1 MTAFGD
7 TRAITE
13 PAESERRDTG
23 AVRLA
28 VRRRIIV
35 RCPDIDAEFVD
46 EHLSRLGER
55 YVTSFTEPQLIR
67 HVRAA
72 HRLRAQT
79 PADVSIEDVSIE
91 ASAFDR
97 FSCTVVAFDYRD
109 EFALITGVLGS
120 LGLSIEQGHAFTYA
134 RDLRPAGEPGP
145 AARRRRVR
153 RRIDPRRAPLTPSGD
168 TGRAGG
174 RLRAR
179 VVDRFIGR
187 VPPARAARFAERAAA
202 ELRSVLAL
210 LERDGRDVAKRY
222 VDELVARAVSAD
234 ASEEPIL
241 YPVEVHTEM
250 LPDGAGARPGRARL
264 AIASQDTPFFLY
276 SFATALSTL
285 GVVIDQVVITTQAG
299 RIADEFVV
307 SAASGATTVAAD
319 DLAHIEL
326 AALLTKQFTHFL
338 GRAPDPFAALGR
350 FGHLAG
356 ELLQR
361 PSRSGWAELLSDSAV
376 LRGLARLLG
385 ASDYLWE
392 DFVRLQYET
401 LLPRLRDAGATG
413 FAEPAGTCARR
424 LAQALERA
432 PADPA
437 ARKQALN
444 DFKDR
449 EVFLLDLDHL
459 LTEGFGFRE
468 LSERLTELA
477 EAVVAAAVAMAFDAL
492 GARYGAPCTFAG
504 LESRY
509 AVLALGKFGGRALG
523 YASDIELLFVYSDQG
538 STTGANRLPNRE
550 FYQRLVRDTEELITA
565 KREGIFDVDTRL
577 RPYGESGPLACSLET
592 FAAYYG
598 VDGAA
603 LSYERLALVRL
614 RAVAGDAALGARIE
628 RLRDSLLYTRGSLD
642 MASLA
647 DLRGRQV
654 REKCPDG
661 VANAKFS
668 PGGLVDVE
676 YTVQIL
682 QVVHGSDTPAL
693 RTPSVHAALD
703 ELRRLQVIDQGDAQ
717 ALADSYDFLRRLING
732 LRMLRG
738 SARDL
743 LLPATDSAEYAHL
756 ARRIGYGG
764 RGGLGEAAQ
773 LRTDFEVHT
782 AAVRSFVD
790 RRFGDESVP
799 WGAARVGP
807 ADLVLAAGSDRPPGD
822 AELAFLRRTGFR
834 DAARAMRNVAG
845 IASRSRAGE
854 PRRALARLMV
864 LAFDDLRR
872 SADPDMALNNWERF
886 VAAQSDPEA
895 HLARMLEQPVRLALL
910 LSMFAT
916 SQFLVD
922 TLVRHPQFLDWIA
935 DERRLHGPRSIGA
948 MLADLRALSAQAPD
962 RPRWLRS
969 IRLFRRRELLRIAA
983 RDFYLGAPIA
993 VTTGELATMAEAVV
1007 TAALERIGADLF
1019 GEPHARGVA
1028 VLAFGKLGGSEL
1040 NYSSDID
1047 LVTVYDDAQETGLH
1061 ERAAALTTG
1070 LRQDLSEH
1078 TGEQHAYRVDLRLR
1092 PYGGSGELV
1101 TGAQAFADYYERRAG
1116 LWEVQALLRCRAVA
1130 GDVAFGERLIERLQP
1145 VVRRGF
1151 GHAEVADT
1159 IGRMRDA
1166 HAAPAPAPPGVARL
1180 RRGIDVK
1187 NGRGGIRDVE
1197 FLVQGLQLTNA
1208 REHPQV
1214 LTGHTPVGIERLAEA
1229 GLLAEDLARALAE
1242 DYALLRRTEHL
1253 LQVLDDRQVHAIPAG
1268 GTALIA
1274 LARRL
1279 LGAEATE
1286 RTLVETL
1293 AAVTERVYAAYRA
1306 WLEPARAHEQEG
1318 PAATEPS

>member
-1 MTAFGD
+1 M
-7 TRAITE
+7 
-13 PAESERRDTG
+13 
-23 AVRLA
+23 
-28 VRRRIIV
+28 RRRIIV
-35 RCPDIDAEFVD
+35 RCPELDAEFVD
-46 EHLSRLGER
+46 EHLTRLGER
-55 YVTSFTEPQLIR
+55 YVTSFTEPQIMR

-72 HRLRAQT
+72 HRLGVEPA
-79 PADVSIEDVSIE
+79 ADVSIE
-91 ASAFDR
+91 ATAFDR
-97 FSCTVVAFDYRD
+97 FSCTVVAFDYRG
-109 EFALITGVLGS
+109 EFALITGVLGA

-134 RDLRPAGEPGP
+134 RDQPSAGEPGP
-145 AARRRRVR
+145 AANRRQRRRRV
-153 RRIDPRRAPLTPSGD
+153 DPRRTPLKPSG
-168 TGRAGG
+168 GPAEARN
-174 RLRAR
+174 RVRAR

-187 VPPARAARFAERAAA
+187 VPPARAARFAEQAAA
-202 ELRSVLAL
+202 ELRHALAL
-210 LERDGRDVAKRY
+210 LERDGRDVAKRH
-222 VDELVARAVSAD
+222 VDELVARAVSAGPPAD
-234 ASEEPIL
+234 PIL
-241 YPVEVHTEM
+241 YPVAVHTEA
-250 LPDGAGARPGRARL
+250 LPDGAGSRPGRARL

-307 SAASGATTVAAD
+307 SAASGSASVAAE

-326 AALLTKQFTHFL
+326 AALLTKQFTHVL

-350 FGHLAG
+350 FGHMAG

-361 PSRSGWAELLSDSAV
+361 PSRTGWAELLSDSAV

-413 FAEPAGTCARR
+413 YAEPAGTCARR
-424 LAQALERA
+424 LNQALQAA

-437 ARKQALN
+437 ARKRALN

-477 EAVVAAAVAMAFDAL
+477 EAVVAAAVAMAFEGL
-492 GARYGAPCTFAG
+492 RARHGAPCTFAG
-504 LESRY
+504 LPSRY

-523 YASDIELLFVYSDQG
+523 YASDIELLFVYGDQG
-538 STTGANRLPNRE
+538 GTTGPDRLPNRE
-550 FYQRLVRDTEELITA
+550 FYHRLVRDTEELITA

-614 RAVAGDAALGARIE
+614 RAVAGDAALGGRVE
-628 RLRDSLLYTRGSLD
+628 RLRDSILYTRGSLD

-647 DLRGRQV
+647 DLRARQV

-668 PGGLVDVE
+668 PGALVDVE

-682 QVVHGSDTPAL
+682 QVVHGSETPAL

-703 ELRRLQVIDQGDAQ
+703 ELRRLEVIDHGDAQ
-717 ALADSYDFLRRLING
+717 ALADAYDFLRRLING

-773 LRTDFEVHT
+773 LRTDFEVHA

-790 RRFGDESVP
+790 RRFGGESVP
-799 WGAARVGP
+799 WGVAQVGP
-807 ADLVLAAGSDRPPGD
+807 ADLVLAVGADRQPGD
-822 AELAFLRRTGFR
+822 AELAFLRKTGFR
-834 DAARAMRNVAG
+834 DAARAMRNIVG
-845 IASRSRAGE
+845 ITSRSGAGE

-872 SADPDMALNNWERF
+872 GADPDMALNNWERF
-886 VAAQSDPEA
+886 VAAQTDPQG
-895 HLARMLEQPVRLALL
+895 HLAGMSEQPVRLALL

-935 DERRLHGPRSIGA
+935 DERRLHGPRSNDA

-962 RPRWLRS
+962 RRRWLRS

-993 VTTGELATMAEAVV
+993 VTTGELATVAAAVV
-1007 TAALERIGADLF
+1007 TAALERIGVGLF
-1019 GEPHARGVA
+1019 GEPLTRGVA
-1028 VLAFGKLGGSEL
+1028 VLAFGKLGGREL

-1047 LVTVYDDAQETGLH
+1047 LVTVYDDAGDAGLH
-1061 ERAAALTTG
+1061 ERAAALTAA

-1078 TGEQHAYRVDLRLR
+1078 TVEQHAYRVDLRLR

-1101 TGAQAFADYYERRAG
+1101 TGSDAFADYYERRAG

-1130 GDVAFGERLIERLQP
+1130 GDVEFGERLIERLQP

-1151 GHAEVADT
+1151 GHAEVADA

-1166 HAAPAPAPPGVARL
+1166 HVALATPPAGAARL

-1208 REHPQV
+1208 RDYPQV
-1214 LTGHTPVGIERLAEA
+1214 LSGHTPTAIERLADA
-1229 GLLAEDLARALAE
+1229 GLLPDDQARALAR

-1253 LQVLDDRQVHAIPAG
+1253 LQVLDDRQVHAIPADG
-1268 GTALIA
+1268 AALIA

-1293 AAVTERVYAAYRA
+1293 TAVTERVHAAYAAWLAPHRA
-1306 WLEPARAHEQEG
+1306 DAEEG
-1318 PAATEPS
+1318 PAAAKEGPAAAGPS

>member
-1 MTAFGD
+1 M
-7 TRAITE
+7 
-13 PAESERRDTG
+13 
-23 AVRLA
+23 
-28 VRRRIIV
+28 RRRIIV
-35 RCPDIDAEFVD
+35 RCPELDAEFVD
-46 EHLSRLGER
+46 EHLTRLGER
-55 YVTSFTEPQLIR
+55 YVTSFTEPQIIR

-72 HRLRAQT
+72 HRLGT
-79 PADVSIEDVSIE
+79 EPSADVSIE
-91 ASAFDR
+91 ATAFDR
-97 FSCTVVAFDYRD
+97 FSCTVVAFDYRG
-109 EFALITGVLGS
+109 EFALITGVLGA

-134 RDLRPAGEPGP
+134 RDQPSAEPGP
-145 AARRRRVR
+145 AAHRRQRRRRV
-153 RRIDPRRAPLTPSGD
+153 DPRRTPLTPSG
-168 TGRAGG
+168 GAAEARK
-174 RLRAR
+174 RVRER

-187 VPPARAARFAERAAA
+187 VPPARAARFAEQAAA
-202 ELRSVLAL
+202 ELRYALAL
-210 LERDGRDVAKRY
+210 LERDGRDVAKRH
-222 VDELVARAVSAD
+222 VDELVARAVSAGPPAD
-234 ASEEPIL
+234 AVL
-241 YPVEVHTEM
+241 YPVQVHTEA
-250 LPDGAGARPGRARL
+250 LPDGAGSRPGRARL
-264 AIASQDTPFFLY
+264 AITSQDTPFFLY

-307 SAASGATTVAAD
+307 SAASGSASVAAED
-319 DLAHIEL
+319 FAHIEL

-413 FAEPAGTCARR
+413 YAEPAGTCVRR
-424 LAQALERA
+424 LADALQAA

-437 ARKQALN
+437 ARKRALN

-477 EAVVAAAVAMAFDAL
+477 EAVVAAAVAMAFEEL
-492 GARYGAPCTFAG
+492 RARHGAPCTFAG
-504 LESRY
+504 LPSRY

-523 YASDIELLFVYSDQG
+523 YASDIELLFVYGDQG
-538 STTGANRLPNRE
+538 STTGPDPLPNRE
-550 FYQRLVRDTEELITA
+550 FYHRLVRDTEELITA

-614 RAVAGDAALGARIE
+614 RAVAGDAALGGRVE
-628 RLRDSLLYTRGSLD
+628 RLRDSILYTRGSLD

-647 DLRGRQV
+647 DLRTRQV

-668 PGGLVDVE
+668 PGALVDVE

-682 QVVHGSDTPAL
+682 QVVHGSANPAL
-693 RTPSVHAALD
+693 RTASVHAALD
-703 ELRRLQVIDQGDAQ
+703 ELRRLEVIDHGDAQ

-790 RRFGDESVP
+790 RRFGAESVP
-799 WGAARVGP
+799 WGVAQVGP
-807 ADLVLAAGSDRPPGD
+807 ADLVLAAAADRQPGD
-822 AELAFLRRTGFR
+822 AELQFLRRAGFR
-834 DAARAMRNVAG
+834 DPARAMRNVVG
-845 IASRSRAGE
+845 IASRSGTGE

-872 SADPDMALNNWERF
+872 GADPDMALNNWERF
-886 VAAQSDPEA
+886 VAAQSDPPG

-935 DERRLHGPRSIGA
+935 DERRLHGPRSIDA
-948 MLADLRALSAQAPD
+948 MLADLRALSEQAPD
-962 RPRWLRS
+962 RRRWLRS

-993 VTTGELATMAEAVV
+993 VTTGELATAAAAVM
-1007 TAALERIGADLF
+1007 TAALERIGVDLF
-1019 GEPHARGVA
+1019 GEPLARGVA
-1028 VLAFGKLGGSEL
+1028 VLAFGKLGGREL

-1047 LVTVYDDAQETGLH
+1047 LVTVYDDDAGDAGLH
-1061 ERAAALTTG
+1061 ERAAALTAG

-1078 TGEQHAYRVDLRLR
+1078 TGGQHAYRVDLRLR
-1092 PYGGSGELV
+1092 PYGGAGELV
-1101 TGAQAFADYYERRAG
+1101 TGSHAFADYYERRAG

-1130 GDVAFGERLIERLQP
+1130 GDVEFGQRLIDRLQP

-1151 GHAEVADT
+1151 GHAEVADA

-1166 HAAPAPAPPGVARL
+1166 HVALATPPAGVARL

-1208 REHPQV
+1208 RDYPQV
-1214 LTGHTPVGIERLAEA
+1214 LSGHTPTAIERLADA
-1229 GLLAEDLARALAE
+1229 GLLADGQARALAG

-1253 LQVLDDRQVHAIPAG
+1253 LQVLDDRQVHAIPADG
-1268 GTALIA
+1268 AALIA

-1293 AAVTERVYAAYRA
+1293 TAVTERVHAAYAAWLAPQPQRA
-1306 WLEPARAHEQEG
+1306 DGADGPAGAEG
-1318 PAATEPS
+1318 PAAAGPS

>member
-1 MTAFGD
+1 M
-7 TRAITE
+7 
-13 PAESERRDTG
+13 
-23 AVRLA
+23 
-28 VRRRIIV
+28 
-35 RCPDIDAEFVD
+35 D
-46 EHLSRLGER
+46 EHLTRLGER
-55 YVTSFTEPQLIR
+55 YLNTFTEPHLVQ

-72 HRLRAQT
+72 HRLGAEL
-79 PADVSIEDVSIE
+79 PAAVSVEST
-91 ASAFDR
+91 AFGR

-134 RDLRPAGEPGP
+134 RDHRAPGTEQSP
-145 AARRRRVR
+145 AARRPVR
-153 RRIDPRRAPLTPSGD
+153 RRLRVDPRRAPLPRSGD
-168 TGRAGG
+168 GAEARGK
-174 RLRAR
+174 LRAR
-179 VVDRFIGR
+179 MVDRFIGR
-187 VPPARAARFAERAAA
+187 VLPARAARFAEQAAA

-210 LERDGRDVAKRY
+210 LERHGREVAKRH
-222 VDELVARAVSAD
+222 VDELVARAVAAD
-234 ASEEPIL
+234 SSDEPIL
-241 YPVEVHTEM
+241 YPVEVHAEV
-250 LPDGAGARPGRARL
+250 LSDGAAGSGRARL
-264 AIASQDTPFFLY
+264 GIASQDTPFFLY

-285 GVVIDQVVITTQAG
+285 GVVIDQVVITTEAG

-307 SAASGATTVAAD
+307 SAVAGTPLVAAE
-319 DLAHIEL
+319 DLARIEL

-361 PSRSGWAELLSDSAV
+361 PSRSGWAQLLSDSAV

-413 FAEPAGTCARR
+413 YAEPAGTCAAR
-424 LAQALERA
+424 LVEALDRV

-437 ARKQALN
+437 SRKQALN

-459 LTEGFGFRE
+459 LTDGFGFRE

-477 EAVVAAAVAMAFDAL
+477 EAVVASAVAMAYDEL
-492 GARYGAPCTFAG
+492 CRRHGRPCTFAG

-509 AVLALGKFGGRALG
+509 TVLALGKFGGRALG
-523 YASDIELLFVYSDQG
+523 YASDIELLFVYGDQG
-538 STTGANRLPNRE
+538 STTGPERLPNRE
-550 FYQRLVRDTEELITA
+550 FYHRLVRDTEELITA

-577 RPYGESGPLACSLET
+577 RPYGDSGPLACSLET
-592 FAAYYG
+592 FATYYD

-628 RLRDSLLYTRGSLD
+628 RLRDSMLYTRGSLD

-647 DLRGRQV
+647 DLRARQV
-654 REKCPDG
+654 REKCPGG

-668 PGGLVDVE
+668 PGALVDVE

-703 ELRRLQVIDQGDAQ
+703 ELCRLEVIDHADAQ
-717 ALADSYDFLRRLING
+717 TLAASYDFLRRLING

-790 RRFGDESVP
+790 RRLAHESVP
-799 WGAARVGP
+799 WGAAAVGP
-807 ADLVLAAGSDRPPGD
+807 ADLVLAVGTVAVGTVAVGTVAVGSDRVPGD
-822 AELAFLRRTGFR
+822 AQLSFLRRAGFR
-834 DAARAMRNVAG
+834 DPGRAMRNIVR
-845 IASRSRAGE
+845 IVSLSGE
-854 PRRALARLMV
+854 GERRRAMARLMV
-864 LAFDDLRR
+864 LALDDLAGG
-872 SADPDMALNNWERF
+872 ADPDMALNNWERF
-886 VAAQSDPEA
+886 VAVQSDPQA
-895 HLARMLEQPVRLALL
+895 HLAGMLEQPVRLSLL

-922 TLVRHPQFLDWIA
+922 TLVRNPEFLEWIA
-935 DERRLHGPRSIGA
+935 DERRLHGPRSLQA
-948 MLADLRALSAQAPD
+948 MLTDLHALSSTAPD
-962 RPRWLRS
+962 RDRWLSS

-993 VTTGELATMAEAVV
+993 VTTGELATVAEAVV
-1007 TAALERIGADLF
+1007 TAALERISIDLF
-1019 GEPHARGVA
+1019 GKPLGPGVA
-1028 VLAFGKLGGSEL
+1028 ILAFGKLGGREL

-1047 LVTVYDDAQETGLH
+1047 LVTVYDARQVGLR
-1061 ERAAALTTG
+1061 ERARALTTA
-1070 LRQDLSEH
+1070 LRRDLSAH

-1101 TGAQAFADYYERRAG
+1101 TGSKAFAEYYERRAG
-1116 LWEVQALLRCRAVA
+1116 LWEVQALLRCRAIA
-1130 GDVAFGERLIERLQP
+1130 GDVAFGERLIEDLQP
-1145 VVRRGF
+1145 VIRRGF
-1151 GHAEVADT
+1151 GHAEVAGT

-1166 HAAPAPAPPGVARL
+1166 HAASSTAAAAGAVRL

-1208 REHPQV
+1208 GEHPDV
-1214 LTGHTPVGIERLAEA
+1214 LSGHTPTGIERLAEG
-1229 GLLAEDLARALAE
+1229 GLLADHQARALAE

-1253 LQVLDDRQVHAIPAG
+1253 LQVLDDRQVHTIPAG
-1268 GTALIA
+1268 GSALIA

-1293 AAVTERVYAAYRA
+1293 AAVTERVHAAYRG
-1306 WLEPARAHEQEG
+1306 WLGA
-1318 PAATEPS
+1318 

>member
-1 MTAFGD
+1 M
-7 TRAITE
+7 
-13 PAESERRDTG
+13 
-23 AVRLA
+23 
-28 VRRRIIV
+28 
-35 RCPDIDAEFVD
+35 
-46 EHLSRLGER
+46 
-55 YVTSFTEPQLIR
+55 
-67 HVRAA
+67 
-72 HRLRAQT
+72 
-79 PADVSIEDVSIE
+79 
-91 ASAFDR
+91 
-97 FSCTVVAFDYRD
+97 
-109 EFALITGVLGS
+109 
-120 LGLSIEQGHAFTYA
+120 
-134 RDLRPAGEPGP
+134 
-145 AARRRRVR
+145 
-153 RRIDPRRAPLTPSGD
+153 
-168 TGRAGG
+168 
-174 RLRAR
+174 
-179 VVDRFIGR
+179 VDRFIGH
-187 VPPARAARFAERAAA
+187 VPPARAARFAEQAAA

-210 LERDGRDVAKRY
+210 LERDGRDAAKRH
-222 VDELVARAVSAD
+222 VDELVARAVAAD
-234 ASEEPIL
+234 THQEPVL
-241 YPVEVHTEM
+241 YPVEVHAEV
-250 LPDGAGARPGRARL
+250 LPGAAGGRSGRARL

-285 GVVIDQVVITTQAG
+285 SVVIDQVVITTEAG

-307 SAASGATTVAAD
+307 SAAAGTTLALAE
-319 DLAHIEL
+319 DLAPIEL

-413 FAEPAGTCARR
+413 YSEPAGTCAAR
-424 LAQALERA
+424 LADAVAQASTDVE
-432 PADPA
+432 
-437 ARKQALN
+437 ARKRALN

-459 LTEGFGFRE
+459 LTDGFGFRE
-468 LSERLTELA
+468 LSEHLTELA
-477 EAVVAAAVAMAFDAL
+477 EAVVAAAVSIAFDEL
-492 GARYGAPCTFAG
+492 CRRHGRPCTFAG

-523 YASDIELLFVYSDQG
+523 YASDIELLFVYGDQG
-538 STTGANRLPNRE
+538 STTGPDKLPNRE
-550 FYQRLVRDTEELITA
+550 FYHRLVRDTEELITA

-592 FAAYYG
+592 FASYYD

-614 RAVAGDAALGARIE
+614 RAVAGDAALGARVE
-628 RLRDSLLYTRGSLD
+628 RLRDSMLYTRGSLD

-647 DLRGRQV
+647 DLRARQV
-654 REKCPDG
+654 REKCPGG

-668 PGGLVDVE
+668 PGALVDVE

-693 RTPSVHAALD
+693 RTPSVHAALE
-703 ELRRLQVIDQGDAQ
+703 ELRRLEVIEHADAQ
-717 ALADSYDFLRRLING
+717 ALVASYDFLRRLING

-764 RGGLGEAAQ
+764 HGGLGEAAQ

-782 AAVRSFVD
+782 AAVRAFVD
-790 RRFGDESVP
+790 RRFGHESVP
-799 WGAARVGP
+799 WGADAVGP
-807 ADLVLAAGSDRPPGD
+807 ADLVLAVGTVAVGTVAVGTVAVGTVAVGTAAVGTGAVGSDRGPTD
-822 AELAFLRRTGFR
+822 AGLAFLRRAGFR
-834 DAARAMRNVAG
+834 DSERAMRNIVG
-845 IASRSRAGE
+845 IAHRSGVGRAGAAGPGDGE
-854 PRRALARLMV
+854 QRRTLARLMV
-864 LAFDDLRR
+864 LALDDLAR

-886 VAAQSDPEA
+886 VAVQPDPRA
-895 HLARMLEQPVRLALL
+895 HLETLLEQPVRLGLL

-922 TLVRHPQFLDWIA
+922 SLVRSPEFLDWIA
-935 DERRLHGPRSIGA
+935 DERRLHGPRSLQA
-948 MLADLRALSAQAPD
+948 MLGDLRALSSRAAD
-962 RPRWLRS
+962 RARWLRS

-993 VTTGELATMAEAVV
+993 VTTAELATVADAVV
-1007 TAALERIGADLF
+1007 TVALERIGADLY
-1019 GEPHARGVA
+1019 GQLGGGVA
-1028 VLAFGKLGGSEL
+1028 ILAFGKLGGSEL

-1047 LVTVYDDAQETGLH
+1047 LATVYDARVDGLR
-1061 ERAAALTTG
+1061 ERAAALTTR
-1070 LRQDLSEH
+1070 LRQDLSAH

-1101 TGAQAFADYYERRAG
+1101 TGSAAFVDYYERRAG
-1116 LWEVQALLRCRAVA
+1116 LWEVQALLRCRAIA
-1130 GDVAFGERLIERLQP
+1130 GDIAFGERLLGRLQP
-1145 VVRRGF
+1145 VIRRGF
-1151 GHAEVADT
+1151 GHAEVAAT
-1159 IGRMRDA
+1159 VARMRDA
-1166 HAAPAPAPPGVARL
+1166 HTAASTAAPAGPGRL
-1180 RRGIDVK
+1180 RRGTDVK

-1208 REHPQV
+1208 GEHPQV
-1214 LTGHTPVGIERLAEA
+1214 LSGHTPTGIERLAEA
-1229 GLLAEDLARALAE
+1229 GLLGEDRARVLAE

-1268 GTALIA
+1268 GPALLA

-1293 AAVTERVYAAYRA
+1293 AAVTERVHAAYRG
-1306 WLEPARAHEQEG
+1306 WLAG
-1318 PAATEPS
+1318 

>member
-1 MTAFGD
+1 MPANVSVEATAF
-7 TRAITE
+7 E
-13 PAESERRDTG
+13 
-23 AVRLA
+23 
-28 VRRRIIV
+28 
-35 RCPDIDAEFVD
+35 
-46 EHLSRLGER
+46 
-55 YVTSFTEPQLIR
+55 
-67 HVRAA
+67 
-72 HRLRAQT
+72 
-79 PADVSIEDVSIE
+79 
-91 ASAFDR
+91 R

-120 LGLSIEQGHAFTYA
+120 LGFSIEQGHAFTYA
-134 RDLRPAGEPGP
+134 RDPQHAGAEQNP
-145 AARRRRVR
+145 AARRTPRRRRRV
-153 RRIDPRRAPLTPSGD
+153 DPRRAPLARSADPVAARG
-168 TGRAGG
+168 A
-174 RLRAR
+174 LRAR
-179 VVDRFIGR
+179 MVDRFIGH
-187 VPPARAARFAERAAA
+187 VPPASAARFAEQAAA

-210 LERDGRDVAKRY
+210 LERDGRDAAKQH
-222 VDELVARAVSAD
+222 VDELVARAVAAD
-234 ASEEPIL
+234 THQEPLL
-241 YPVEVHTEM
+241 YPVEVDAEV
-250 LPDGAGARPGRARL
+250 LPGKGGQSGRARL

-285 GVVIDQVVITTQAG
+285 NVVIDQVVITTEAG

-307 SAASGATTVAAD
+307 SAAAGTTLAAAD
-319 DLAHIEL
+319 DLARIEL

-361 PSRSGWAELLSDSAV
+361 PTRSGWAELLSDSAV

-392 DFVRLQYET
+392 DFVRVQYET

-413 FAEPAGTCARR
+413 YSERSGTCAAR
-424 LAQALERA
+424 LADAVARTST
-432 PADPA
+432 DIA
-437 ARKQALN
+437 ARKRALN

-459 LTEGFGFRE
+459 LTDGFGFRE
-468 LSERLTELA
+468 LSDRLTELA
-477 EAVVAAAVAMAFDAL
+477 EAVVAAAASIAFDDL
-492 GARYGAPCTFAG
+492 CRRHGRPCTFAG

-523 YASDIELLFVYSDQG
+523 YASDIELLFVYGDQG
-538 STTGANRLPNRE
+538 STTGPDKLPNRE
-550 FYQRLVRDTEELITA
+550 FYHRLVRDTEELIAA

-592 FAAYYG
+592 FASYYD

-614 RAVAGDAALGARIE
+614 RAVAGDGALGARVE
-628 RLRDSLLYTRGSLD
+628 RLRDSMLYTRGSLD

-647 DLRGRQV
+647 DLRARQV
-654 REKCPDG
+654 REKCPGG

-668 PGGLVDVE
+668 PGALVDVE
-676 YTVQIL
+676 YTVQTL

-703 ELRRLQVIDQGDAQ
+703 ELRRLEVIEHAEAQV
-717 ALADSYDFLRRLING
+717 LAASYDFLRRLING

-743 LLPATDSAEYAHL
+743 LLPATDSVEYAHL

-764 RGGLGEAAQ
+764 HGGLGEAAQ

-782 AAVRSFVD
+782 AAVRAFVD
-790 RRFGDESVP
+790 RRFGHESVP
-799 WGAARVGP
+799 WGADAVGP
-807 ADLVLAAGSDRPPGD
+807 ADLVLAVGTVAVGTAAVGTAAVGSGRVATDV
-822 AELAFLRRTGFR
+822 ELAFLRRAGFR
-834 DAARAMRNVAG
+834 DSGRAMRNIVG
-845 IASRSRAGE
+845 IAHRSGVGDAAGPGDGE
-854 PRRALARLMV
+854 QRRTLARLMV
-864 LAFDDLRR
+864 LALDDLAR

-886 VAAQSDPEA
+886 VAVQPDPRA
-895 HLARMLEQPVRLALL
+895 HLARMLEQPVRLGLL

-922 TLVRHPQFLDWIA
+922 TLVRNPEFLDWIA
-935 DERRLHGPRSIGA
+935 DERRLHGPRSLQA
-948 MLADLRALSAQAPD
+948 MLGDLRALWSEAVD
-962 RPRWLRS
+962 HERWLSS

-993 VTTGELATMAEAVV
+993 VTTAELATAADAVV
-1007 TAALERIGADLF
+1007 IVALERIGADLY
-1019 GEPHARGVA
+1019 GELGDGVA
-1028 VLAFGKLGGSEL
+1028 ILAFGKLGGREL

-1047 LVTVYDDAQETGLH
+1047 LATVYDARRAVLR
-1061 ERAAALTTG
+1061 ERAAALTTR
-1070 LRQDLSEH
+1070 LRQDLSAH
-1078 TGEQHAYRVDLRLR
+1078 TGEQYAYRVDLRLR

-1101 TGAQAFADYYERRAG
+1101 TSSAAFVDYYERHAG
-1116 LWEVQALLRCRAVA
+1116 LWETQALLRCRAVA
-1130 GDVAFGERLIERLQP
+1130 GDIAFGERLLERLQP
-1145 VVRRGF
+1145 AIRRGF
-1151 GHAEVADT
+1151 GHAEVSAT
-1159 IGRMRDA
+1159 VARMRDA
-1166 HAAPAPAPPGVARL
+1166 HTAASTAAASAGRL
-1180 RRGIDVK
+1180 RRGLDVK

-1197 FLVQGLQLTNA
+1197 FLVQGLQLSNA
-1208 REHPQV
+1208 REHPHV
-1214 LTGHTPVGIERLAEA
+1214 LTGHTPTGIERLAES
-1229 GLLAEDLARALAE
+1229 GLLGDDRARVLAE

-1253 LQVLDDRQVHAIPAG
+1253 LQVLDDRQVHAIPADG
-1268 GTALIA
+1268 PALIA

-1293 AAVTERVYAAYRA
+1293 ATVTERVHAAYRG
-1306 WLEPARAHEQEG
+1306 WLEA
-1318 PAATEPS
+1318 

>member
-1 MTAFGD
+1 M
-7 TRAITE
+7 
-13 PAESERRDTG
+13 
-23 AVRLA
+23 
-28 VRRRIIV
+28 
-35 RCPDIDAEFVD
+35 D
-46 EHLSRLGER
+46 EHLTRLGER
-55 YVTSFTEPQLIR
+55 YLNTFTEPHLVQ

-72 HRLRAQT
+72 HRLGAEL
-79 PADVSIEDVSIE
+79 PAAVSVEST
-91 ASAFDR
+91 AFGR

-134 RDLRPAGEPGP
+134 RDPRAPTEQRSPEARRSPR
-145 AARRRRVR
+145 RRRRV
-153 RRIDPRRAPLTPSGD
+153 DPRRAPLPRSGD
-168 TGRAGG
+168 AVEDRAQ
-174 RLRAR
+174 LRAR
-179 VVDRFIGR
+179 MVDRFIGR
-187 VPPARAARFAERAAA
+187 VPPARAARFAEQAAA

-210 LERDGRDVAKRY
+210 LERHGRDVAKRH
-222 VDELVARAVSAD
+222 VDELVARAVAAD
-234 ASEEPIL
+234 APEEPIL
-241 YPVEVHTEM
+241 YPVEVHAEV
-250 LPDGAGARPGRARL
+250 LPAGAVGSGRARL
-264 AIASQDTPFFLY
+264 GIASQDTPFFLY

-285 GVVIDQVVITTQAG
+285 GVVIDQVVITTEAG

-307 SAASGATTVAAD
+307 SAVAGGALAAAE
-319 DLAHIEL
+319 DLARIEL

-361 PSRSGWAELLSDSAV
+361 PSRSGWAQLLSDSAV

-413 FAEPAGTCARR
+413 YAEPAGTCAAR
-424 LAQALERA
+424 LVEALDRV
-432 PADPA
+432 PADA
-437 ARKQALN
+437 ASRKQALN

-459 LTEGFGFRE
+459 LTDGFGFRE

-477 EAVVAAAVAMAFDAL
+477 EAVVASAVAMAYDEL
-492 GARYGAPCTFAG
+492 CRRHGRPCTFAG

-509 AVLALGKFGGRALG
+509 TVLALGKFGGRALG
-523 YASDIELLFVYSDQG
+523 YASDIELLFVYGDQG
-538 STTGANRLPNRE
+538 STTGAERLPNRE
-550 FYQRLVRDTEELITA
+550 FYHRLVRDTEELIAA

-577 RPYGESGPLACSLET
+577 RPYGDSGPLACSLET
-592 FAAYYG
+592 FATYYD

-628 RLRDSLLYTRGSLD
+628 RLRDSILYTRGSLD

-647 DLRGRQV
+647 DLRARQV
-654 REKCPDG
+654 REKCPGG

-668 PGGLVDVE
+668 PGALVDVE

-693 RTPSVHAALD
+693 RTPSVHVALD
-703 ELRRLQVIDQGDAQ
+703 ELSRLEVIDHADAQ
-717 ALADSYDFLRRLING
+717 ALTDSYDFLRRLING

-743 LLPATDSAEYAHL
+743 LLPATESAEYAHL

-790 RRFGDESVP
+790 RRFAHESVP
-799 WGAARVGP
+799 WGAAAVGP
-807 ADLVLAAGSDRPPGD
+807 ADLVLAVGTVAVGTVAVGSDRAQGD
-822 AELAFLRRTGFR
+822 AQLSFLRRAGFR
-834 DAARAMRNVAG
+834 DSGRAMRNIVR
-845 IASRSRAGE
+845 IVSLSGE
-854 PRRALARLMV
+854 GERRRAMARLMV
-864 LAFDDLRR
+864 LALDDLAR

-886 VAAQSDPEA
+886 VAVQSDPQA
-895 HLARMLEQPVRLALL
+895 HLAGMLEQPVRLSLL

-922 TLVRHPQFLDWIA
+922 TLVRNPEFLEWIA
-935 DERRLHGPRSIGA
+935 DESRLHGPRSLQA
-948 MLADLRALSAQAPD
+948 MLADLHALSSEASD
-962 RPRWLRS
+962 RDRWLSS

-993 VTTGELATMAEAVV
+993 VTTGELATVAEAVV
-1007 TAALERIGADLF
+1007 TAALERIGIDLF
-1019 GEPHARGVA
+1019 GEPLGPGVA
-1028 VLAFGKLGGSEL
+1028 ILAFGKLGGREL

-1047 LVTVYDDAQETGLH
+1047 LVTVYDARQAGLR
-1061 ERAAALTTG
+1061 ERARALTTA
-1070 LRQDLSEH
+1070 LRRDLSAH

-1101 TGAQAFADYYERRAG
+1101 TGSKAFADYYERRAG

-1130 GDVAFGERLIERLQP
+1130 GDVAFGERLIEDLQP
-1145 VVRRGF
+1145 VIRRGF
-1151 GHAEVADT
+1151 GHDEVANM

-1166 HAAPAPAPPGVARL
+1166 HAASSTAAAAGAVRL

-1208 REHPQV
+1208 REHPEV
-1214 LTGHTPVGIERLAEA
+1214 LSGHTPTGIERLAEA
-1229 GLLAEDLARALAE
+1229 GLMADAEARALAE

-1253 LQVLDDRQVHAIPAG
+1253 LQVLDDRQVHAIPADG
-1268 GTALIA
+1268 PALIA

-1293 AAVTERVYAAYRA
+1293 AAMTERVHAAYHG
-1306 WLEPARAHEQEG
+1306 WL
-1318 PAATEPS
+1318 AA

>member
-1 MTAFGD
+1 M
-7 TRAITE
+7 
-13 PAESERRDTG
+13 
-23 AVRLA
+23 
-28 VRRRIIV
+28 RRRIIV
-35 RCPDIDAEFVD
+35 HCPELDAEFVD
-46 EHLSRLGER
+46 EHLTRLGER
-55 YVTSFTEPQLIR
+55 YVKSFTEPQIIR

-72 HRLRAQT
+72 HRLGAET
-79 PADVSIEDVSIE
+79 VADVSIE
-91 ASAFDR
+91 ATAFDR

-134 RDLRPAGEPGP
+134 RDQLLAGEPGP
-145 AARRRRVR
+145 AARRRQR
-153 RRIDPRRAPLTPSGD
+153 RRRVDPRRAPRTLSGD
-168 TGRAGG
+168 AAEARG

-187 VPPARAARFAERAAA
+187 VPPARAGRFAEQAAA

-210 LERDGRDVAKRY
+210 LERDGRDVAKRH
-222 VDELVARAVSAD
+222 VDELVARAVSAGPP
-234 ASEEPIL
+234 EEPIL
-241 YPVEVHTEM
+241 YPVEVQTEA
-250 LPDGAGARPGRARL
+250 LPDGAGSRPGRARL

-307 SAASGATTVAAD
+307 SAASGSTTVAAE

-413 FAEPAGTCARR
+413 YAEPAGTCARR
-424 LAQALERA
+424 LAEVLQAA

-437 ARKQALN
+437 ARKRALN

-449 EVFLLDLDHL
+449 EVFLFDLDHL
-459 LTEGFGFRE
+459 LTDGFGFRE

-477 EAVVAAAVAMAFDAL
+477 EAVVAAAVAMAFDEL
-492 GARYGAPCTFAG
+492 CARHGAPCTFAG
-504 LESRY
+504 LQSRY

-538 STTGANRLPNRE
+538 STTGPDRLPNRE
-550 FYQRLVRDTEELITA
+550 FYHRLVRDTEELITA

-628 RLRDSLLYTRGSLD
+628 RLRDSILYTRGSLD
-642 MASLA
+642 MASHA
-647 DLRGRQV
+647 DLRARQV

-668 PGGLVDVE
+668 PGALVDVE

-703 ELRRLQVIDQGDAQ
+703 ELRRLEVIDQGDAQ

-790 RRFGDESVP
+790 RRFGGESVP
-799 WGAARVGP
+799 WGAAQVGP
-807 ADLVLAAGSDRPPGD
+807 ADLVLAVGSDRQPGD
-822 AELAFLRRTGFR
+822 AELAFLRRVGFR
-834 DAARAMRNVAG
+834 DSSRAMRNIVG
-845 IASRSRAGE
+845 IASRSGAGE

-886 VAAQSDPEA
+886 VAAQSDPQA

-922 TLVRHPQFLDWIA
+922 TLVRYPEFLDWIA

-962 RPRWLRS
+962 RRRWLRS

-993 VTTGELATMAEAVV
+993 VTTGELATVAEAVV
-1007 TAALERIGADLF
+1007 TAALERIGVDLF
-1019 GEPHARGVA
+1019 GEPLARGVA
-1028 VLAFGKLGGSEL
+1028 VLAFGKLGGREL

-1047 LVTVYDDAQETGLH
+1047 LVTVYDARQAGLH
-1061 ERAAALTTG
+1061 ERAAALTTR

-1101 TGAQAFADYYERRAG
+1101 IGSHAFADYYERRAG

-1166 HAAPAPAPPGVARL
+1166 RVASSTPPAGVARL

-1208 REHPQV
+1208 REYPQV
-1214 LTGHTPVGIERLAEA
+1214 LSGHTPTGIERLANA
-1229 GLLAEDLARALAE
+1229 GLLADDQARALAE

-1268 GTALIA
+1268 GAALIA

-1279 LGAEATE
+1279 LGAEAIE

-1293 AAVTERVYAAYRA
+1293 TSVTERVHAAYRA
-1306 WLEPARAHEQEG
+1306 WLAPARARATEG
-1318 PAATEPS
+1318 PAAAGPS

>member
-1 MTAFGD
+1 MPAAVSVQSTEFG
-7 TRAITE
+7 
-13 PAESERRDTG
+13 
-23 AVRLA
+23 
-28 VRRRIIV
+28 
-35 RCPDIDAEFVD
+35 
-46 EHLSRLGER
+46 
-55 YVTSFTEPQLIR
+55 
-67 HVRAA
+67 
-72 HRLRAQT
+72 
-79 PADVSIEDVSIE
+79 
-91 ASAFDR
+91 R

-134 RDLRPAGEPGP
+134 RDQAPAAEQSP
-145 AARRRRVR
+145 AARRPARRRRRV
-153 RRIDPRRAPLTPSGD
+153 DPRRAPLPRSGD
-168 TGRAGG
+168 AAEARG

-179 VVDRFIGR
+179 MVDRFIGR
-187 VPPARAARFAERAAA
+187 VAPARAARFAEQAAA
-202 ELRSVLAL
+202 ELRSVLVKL
-210 LERDGRDVAKRY
+210 DRDGREAAKRH
-222 VDELVARAVSAD
+222 VDELVAQAVAAD
-234 ASEEPIL
+234 APEEPIL
-241 YPVEVHTEM
+241 YPVEVHAEV
-250 LPDGAGARPGRARL
+250 LPDGAGARSGRARL
-264 AIASQDTPFFLY
+264 GIASQDTPFFLY

-285 GVVIDQVVITTQAG
+285 GVVIDQVVITTEAG

-307 SAASGATTVAAD
+307 SAVAGTALAAAE
-319 DLAHIEL
+319 DLARIEL

-338 GRAPDPFAALGR
+338 GQAPDPFAALGR

-361 PSRSGWAELLSDSAV
+361 PSRSGWAELLSDSEV

-413 FAEPAGTCARR
+413 YAERAGACAVR
-424 LAQALERA
+424 LADALDRV
-432 PADPA
+432 PTDDLV

-477 EAVVAAAVAMAFDAL
+477 EAVVAAAVAMAYGEL
-492 GARYGAPCTFAG
+492 CRRHGAPCTFAG

-523 YASDIELLFVYSDQG
+523 YASDIELLFVYGDQG
-538 STTGANRLPNRE
+538 STTGADRLPNRE
-550 FYQRLVRDTEELITA
+550 FCHRLVRDTEELISA

-577 RPYGESGPLACSLET
+577 RPYGDSGPLACSLET
-592 FAAYYG
+592 FAAYYDVG
-598 VDGAA
+598 GAA

-628 RLRDSLLYTRGSLD
+628 RLRDSILYTRGSLD

-647 DLRGRQV
+647 DLRARQV

-668 PGGLVDVE
+668 PGALVDVE

-703 ELRRLQVIDQGDAQ
+703 ELRRLAVIDHADAQ
-717 ALADSYDFLRRLING
+717 ALTDSYDFLRRLING

-790 RRFGDESVP
+790 RRFGHESVP
-799 WGAARVGP
+799 WGVAAVGP
-807 ADLVLAAGSDRPPGD
+807 ADLVLSVGTVAVGTVAVGE
-822 AELAFLRRTGFR
+822 AELAFLRRAGFH
-834 DAARAMRNVAG
+834 DSGRAMRNIVR
-845 IASRSRAGE
+845 IVSLSGE
-854 PRRALARLMV
+854 GERRRAMARLMV
-864 LAFDDLRR
+864 LALDDLAR

-886 VAAQSDPEA
+886 VAVQPDPQA
-895 HLARMLEQPVRLALL
+895 HLAAMLEQPVRLSLL

-922 TLVRHPQFLDWIA
+922 TLVRSPEFLEWIA
-935 DERRLHGPRSIGA
+935 DERRLHGPRSLGA
-948 MLADLRALSAQAPD
+948 MLADLHALSSD
-962 RPRWLRS
+962 RDRWLSS

-993 VTTGELATMAEAVV
+993 VTTAELATVAEAVV
-1007 TAALERIGADLF
+1007 SAALERISLDLF
-1019 GEPHARGVA
+1019 GEPLGRGVA
-1028 VLAFGKLGGSEL
+1028 ILAFGKLGGREL

-1047 LVTVYDDAQETGLH
+1047 LVTVYDT
-1061 ERAAALTTG
+1061 RAAGLRDRARALTAR
-1070 LRQDLSEH
+1070 LRQDLSAH

-1101 TGAQAFADYYERRAG
+1101 TGSKAFVDYYGRHAG

-1130 GDVAFGERLIERLQP
+1130 GDIGFGERLIEDLQP
-1145 VVRRGF
+1145 VIRRGF
-1151 GHAEVADT
+1151 GHAEVAGT

-1166 HAAPAPAPPGVARL
+1166 HTASATVAAVGSGRL

-1214 LTGHTPVGIERLAEA
+1214 LSGHTPTGIERLAEA
-1229 GLLAEDLARALAE
+1229 GLLADAEAQALAE

-1253 LQVLDDRQVHAIPAG
+1253 LQVLDDRQVHAIPAEG
-1268 GTALIA
+1268 PALIA

-1293 AAVTERVYAAYRA
+1293 AAVTERVHAAYRC
-1306 WLEPARAHEQEG
+1306 WLKA
-1318 PAATEPS
+1318 

>member
-1 MTAFGD
+1 M
-7 TRAITE
+7 
-13 PAESERRDTG
+13 
-23 AVRLA
+23 
-28 VRRRIIV
+28 RRRVIV
-35 RCPDIDAEFVD
+35 RCPEIDAEFVD

-55 YVTSFTEPQLIR
+55 YVNTFTEPELVQ
-67 HVRAA
+67 HARAA
-72 HRLRAQT
+72 HRLGPQM
-79 PADVSIEDVSIE
+79 PANVSVE
-91 ASAFDR
+91 ATAFER
-97 FSCTVVAFDYRD
+97 FACTVVAFDYRD
-109 EFALITGVLGS
+109 EFSLITGVLGS

-134 RDLRPAGEPGP
+134 RDLRPN
-145 AARRRRVR
+145 AAEHGVVARRTTRRRRRV
-153 RRIDPRRAPLTPSGD
+153 DPRRAPLGFPAEPVEARG
-168 TGRAGG
+168 A
-174 RLRAR
+174 LRAR
-179 VVDRFIGR
+179 MVDRFIGH

-202 ELRSVLAL
+202 ELRFVLAA
-210 LERDGRDVAKRY
+210 LERDGRDAAKQH
-222 VDELVARAVSAD
+222 VDELVARAVAAD
-234 ASEEPIL
+234 VQQEPVL
-241 YPVEVHTEM
+241 YPVEVHAEV
-250 LPDGAGARPGRARL
+250 LPDGTDGQSGPVRL

-285 GVVIDQVVITTQAG
+285 GVVIDQVVITTEAG

-307 SAASGATTVAAD
+307 SAAAGTTLAAAE
-319 DLAHIEL
+319 DLARIKL

-338 GRAPDPFAALGR
+338 GSAPDPFAALGR

-361 PSRSGWAELLSDSAV
+361 PSRIGWAELLSDSAV

-401 LLPRLRDAGATG
+401 LLPRLRDTGATG
-413 FAEPAGTCARR
+413 YAEPAGTCAAR
-424 LAQALERA
+424 LAQAVARA
-432 PADPA
+432 PEDRA
-437 ARKQALN
+437 ARKSALN

-459 LTEGFGFRE
+459 LTDGFGFRE

-477 EAVVAAAVAMAFDAL
+477 EAVVAAAVAMAFGEL
-492 GARYGAPCTFAG
+492 RARHGTPCTFAG
-504 LESRY
+504 LESRC

-523 YASDIELLFVYSDQG
+523 YASDIELLFVYGDQG
-538 STTGANRLPNRE
+538 STTGPEPLPNRE
-550 FYQRLVRDTEELITA
+550 FYHRLVRETEEVIAA

-577 RPYGESGPLACSLET
+577 RPYGESGPLACSLEP
-592 FAAYYG
+592 FASYYD

-614 RAVAGDAALGARIE
+614 RAVAGDAALGSRVE
-628 RLRDSLLYTRGSLD
+628 RLRDSMLYTRGSLD

-647 DLRGRQV
+647 DLRARQV
-654 REKCPDG
+654 REKCPGG

-668 PGGLVDVE
+668 PGALVDVE

-682 QVVHGSDTPAL
+682 QVVHGSHTPSL

-703 ELRRLQVIDQGDAQ
+703 ELRRLEVIDQADAQ
-717 ALADSYDFLRRLING
+717 ALAAAYDFLRRLING

-782 AAVRSFVD
+782 AAVRAFVD
-790 RRFGDESVP
+790 RRFGHESVP
-799 WGAARVGP
+799 WGADAVGP
-807 ADLVLAAGSDRPPGD
+807 ADLVLAVGSDRVPTD
-822 AELAFLRRTGFR
+822 AELAFLRRAGFR
-834 DAARAMRNVAG
+834 DSGRAMRNIVG
-845 IASRSRAGE
+845 IAHRSGAGQAE
-854 PRRALARLMV
+854 AAGPGDGEQRRTLARLMV
-864 LAFDDLRR
+864 LALDDLAR

-886 VAAQSDPEA
+886 VAVQPDPSA
-895 HLARMLEQPVRLALL
+895 HLAGMLEQPVRLGRLL
-910 LSMFAT
+910 AMFAT

-922 TLVRHPQFLDWIA
+922 SLVRNPEFLDWIA
-935 DERRLHGPRSIGA
+935 DERRLHGPRSLQA
-948 MLADLRALSAQAPD
+948 MLGDLRALSSQAAD
-962 RPRWLRS
+962 RERWLRS
-969 IRLFRRRELLRIAA
+969 IRLFRRREMLRIAA

-993 VTTGELATMAEAVV
+993 LTTAELATVADAVV
-1007 TAALERIGADLF
+1007 TVALERIGADLY
-1019 GEPHARGVA
+1019 GELGDGVA
-1028 VLAFGKLGGSEL
+1028 ILAFGKLGGREL

-1047 LVTVYDDAQETGLH
+1047 LATVYDARAAGRR
-1061 ERAAALTTG
+1061 ERAVALTTR
-1070 LRQDLSEH
+1070 LRQDLSAH

-1101 TGAQAFADYYERRAG
+1101 TGSTAFVDYYERRAG
-1116 LWEVQALLRCRAVA
+1116 LWEVQVLLRCRAIA
-1130 GDVAFGERLIERLQP
+1130 GDVAFGERLLQRLQP
-1145 VVRRGF
+1145 VIRRGF
-1151 GHAEVADT
+1151 GHAEVSAT
-1159 IGRMRDA
+1159 VARMRDA
-1166 HAAPAPAPPGVARL
+1166 HTAASAVAGPGRL

-1208 REHPQV
+1208 REHPGV
-1214 LTGHTPVGIERLAEA
+1214 LTGHTPSAIERLAEA
-1229 GLLAEDLARALAE
+1229 GLLADDRALELAD

-1253 LQVLDDRQVHAIPAG
+1253 LQVLDDRQVHAIPADG
-1268 GTALIA
+1268 PALIA

-1279 LGAEATE
+1279 LGAEASE
-1286 RTLVETL
+1286 RTLAETL
-1293 AAVTERVYAAYRA
+1293 AAASERVHAAYRD
-1306 WLEPARAHEQEG
+1306 WLA
-1318 PAATEPS
+1318 S

>member
-1 MTAFGD
+1 M
-7 TRAITE
+7 
-13 PAESERRDTG
+13 
-23 AVRLA
+23 
-28 VRRRIIV
+28 RRRIVV
-35 RCPDIDAEFVD
+35 RCPELDAEFVD
-46 EHLSRLGER
+46 EHLTRLGER
-55 YVTSFTEPQLIR
+55 YVTSFTEPQIIR

-72 HRLRAQT
+72 HRLGAGAS
-79 PADVSIEDVSIE
+79 ADVSIEAI
-91 ASAFDR
+91 AFDR

-134 RDLRPAGEPGP
+134 RDQPPAGEPGP
-145 AARRRRVR
+145 AARRRQR
-153 RRIDPRRAPLTPSGD
+153 RRRMDPRRAPLTLSG
-168 TGRAGG
+168 GAAEARG

-179 VVDRFIGR
+179 VVDRFVGR
-187 VPPARAARFAERAAA
+187 VPPARAARFAEQAAA
-202 ELRSVLAL
+202 ELRSALTL
-210 LERDGRDVAKRY
+210 LERDGRDVAKRH

-234 ASEEPIL
+234 PPAEPIL
-241 YPVEVHTEM
+241 YPVAVHTEA
-250 LPDGAGARPGRARL
+250 LPDGSGSGPGRARL
-264 AIASQDTPFFLY
+264 AITSQDTPFFLY

-307 SAASGATTVAAD
+307 SAASGAASVAAE

-401 LLPRLRDAGATG
+401 LLPRLRDAEATG
-413 FAEPAGTCARR
+413 YAGPAGTCARR
-424 LAQALERA
+424 LAAALQAA

-437 ARKQALN
+437 APADSSAPADPMAPADSSAPADPMARKRALN
-444 DFKDR
+444 EFKDR

-492 GARYGAPCTFAG
+492 CARHGAPCTFAG
-504 LESRY
+504 LRSRY

-538 STTGANRLPNRE
+538 STTGPDRLPNRE
-550 FYQRLVRDTEELITA
+550 FYHRLVRDTEELITA

-628 RLRDSLLYTRGSLD
+628 RLRDSLLYTRGSID

-647 DLRGRQV
+647 DLRARQV

-668 PGGLVDVE
+668 PGALVDVE

-717 ALADSYDFLRRLING
+717 ALADSYAFLRRLING

-764 RGGLGEAAQ
+764 RGGLGESAQ

-790 RRFGDESVP
+790 RRFGGESVP
-799 WGAARVGP
+799 WGVAQVGP
-807 ADLVLAAGSDRPPGD
+807 ADLVLAVGSDRQPGD
-822 AELAFLRRTGFR
+822 AELAFLRRAGFR
-834 DAARAMRNVAG
+834 DSARAMRNVTG
-845 IASRSRAGE
+845 IASRSGAGE
-854 PRRALARLMV
+854 PRRVLARLMV
-864 LAFDDLRR
+864 LALDDLRR

-886 VAAQSDPEA
+886 VAAQSDPQE

-922 TLVRHPQFLDWIA
+922 TLVRYPQFLDWIA
-935 DERRLHGPRSIGA
+935 DERRLHGPRSIDA
-948 MLADLRALSAQAPD
+948 MLADLRAASAQAPD
-962 RPRWLRS
+962 RRRWLHS

-993 VTTGELATMAEAVV
+993 VTTGELATAAEAVV

-1019 GEPHARGVA
+1019 GAPLARGVA
-1028 VLAFGKLGGSEL
+1028 VLAFGKLGGREL

-1047 LVTVYDDAQETGLH
+1047 LVTVYDDRQAGLH
-1061 ERAAALTTG
+1061 ERAAALTTR

-1078 TGEQHAYRVDLRLR
+1078 TGGQHAYRVDLRLR
-1092 PYGGSGELV
+1092 PYGGSGDLV
-1101 TGAQAFADYYERRAG
+1101 TGSQAFADYYERRAG

-1130 GDVAFGERLIERLQP
+1130 GDAAFGKRMIERLQP

-1166 HAAPAPAPPGVARL
+1166 HVASSTPAEGTARL

-1208 REHPQV
+1208 REYPQV
-1214 LTGHTPVGIERLAEA
+1214 LSGHTPTGIERLADA
-1229 GLLAEDLARALAE
+1229 GLLADDQARALAQ

-1268 GTALIA
+1268 GAALIA

-1279 LGAEATE
+1279 LGVEATE
-1286 RTLVETL
+1286 RQLVETL
-1293 AAVTERVYAAYRA
+1293 TVVTERVHAAYGA
-1306 WLEPARAHEQEG
+1306 WLAPARAHATEG
-1318 PAATEPS
+1318 PAAAGPS

>member
-1 MTAFGD
+1 M
-7 TRAITE
+7 
-13 PAESERRDTG
+13 
-23 AVRLA
+23 
-28 VRRRIIV
+28 
-35 RCPDIDAEFVD
+35 
-46 EHLSRLGER
+46 
-55 YVTSFTEPQLIR
+55 
-67 HVRAA
+67 RAA
-72 HRLRAQT
+72 HRLGAEL
-79 PADVSIEDVSIE
+79 PAAVSVEST
-91 ASAFDR
+91 AFGR

-134 RDLRPAGEPGP
+134 RGPRAPTEQRSP
-145 AARRRRVR
+145 AARRSPRRRRRV
-153 RRIDPRRAPLTPSGD
+153 DPRRAPLPRSGD
-168 TGRAGG
+168 AVEDRAQ
-174 RLRAR
+174 LRAR
-179 VVDRFIGR
+179 MVDRFIGR
-187 VPPARAARFAERAAA
+187 VPPPRAARFAEQAAA

-210 LERDGRDVAKRY
+210 LERHGRDVAKRH
-222 VDELVARAVSAD
+222 VDELVARAVAAD
-234 ASEEPIL
+234 SPEEPIL
-241 YPVEVHTEM
+241 YPVEVHAEV
-250 LPDGAGARPGRARL
+250 LSAGAVGSGRARL
-264 AIASQDTPFFLY
+264 GIASQDTPFFLY

-285 GVVIDQVVITTQAG
+285 GVVIDQVVITTEAG

-307 SAASGATTVAAD
+307 SAVAGGALAAAE
-319 DLAHIEL
+319 DLARIEL

-338 GRAPDPFAALGR
+338 GGAPDPFAALGR

-356 ELLQR
+356 ELLQQ
-361 PSRSGWAELLSDSAV
+361 PSRSGWAQLLSDSAV

-413 FAEPAGTCARR
+413 FAEPAGTCAAR
-424 LAQALERA
+424 LVEALDRV

-437 ARKQALN
+437 SRKQALN

-459 LTEGFGFRE
+459 LTDGFGFRE
-468 LSERLTELA
+468 LSERLSELA
-477 EAVVAAAVAMAFDAL
+477 EAVVASAVAMAYDEL
-492 GARYGAPCTFAG
+492 CRRHGRPCTFAG
-504 LESRY
+504 LESPY
-509 AVLALGKFGGRALG
+509 TVLALGKFGGRALG
-523 YASDIELLFVYSDQG
+523 YASDIELLFVYGDQG
-538 STTGANRLPNRE
+538 STTGADRLPNRE
-550 FYQRLVRDTEELITA
+550 FYHRLVRDTEELIAA

-577 RPYGESGPLACSLET
+577 RPYGDSGPLACSLET
-592 FAAYYG
+592 FAAYYD

-628 RLRDSLLYTRGSLD
+628 RLRDSILYTRGSLD

-647 DLRGRQV
+647 DLRARQV
-654 REKCPDG
+654 REKCPGG

-668 PGGLVDVE
+668 PGALVDVE

-703 ELRRLQVIDQGDAQ
+703 ELCRLEVIDHADAQ
-717 ALADSYDFLRRLING
+717 ALTDSYDFLRRLING

-743 LLPATDSAEYAHL
+743 LLPATESAEYAHL

-790 RRFGDESVP
+790 RRFAHESVP
-799 WGAARVGP
+799 WGAAAVGP
-807 ADLVLAAGSDRPPGD
+807 ADLVLAVGTVAVGTVAVGSDRAQGD
-822 AELAFLRRTGFR
+822 AQLSFLRRAGFR
-834 DAARAMRNVAG
+834 DSGRAMRNIVR
-845 IASRSRAGE
+845 IVSLSGE
-854 PRRALARLMV
+854 GERRRAMARLMV
-864 LAFDDLRR
+864 LALDDLAR

-886 VAAQSDPEA
+886 VAVQSDPQA
-895 HLARMLEQPVRLALL
+895 HLAGMLEQPVRLSLL

-922 TLVRHPQFLDWIA
+922 TLVRNPEFLEWIA
-935 DERRLHGPRSIGA
+935 DESRLHGPRSLQV
-948 MLADLRALSAQAPD
+948 MLTDLRALSSAASD
-962 RPRWLRS
+962 RDRWLSS

-993 VTTGELATMAEAVV
+993 VTTGELATVAEAVV
-1007 TAALERIGADLF
+1007 TAALERIGIDLF
-1019 GEPHARGVA
+1019 GEPLGPGVA
-1028 VLAFGKLGGSEL
+1028 ILAFGKLGGREL

-1047 LVTVYDDAQETGLH
+1047 LVTVYDARQVGLR
-1061 ERAAALTTG
+1061 ERARALTTA
-1070 LRQDLSEH
+1070 LRRDLSAH

-1101 TGAQAFADYYERRAG
+1101 TGSKAFAEYYERRAG
-1116 LWEVQALLRCRAVA
+1116 LWEVQALLRCRAIA
-1130 GDVAFGERLIERLQP
+1130 GDVAFGERLIEDLQP
-1145 VVRRGF
+1145 VIRRGF
-1151 GHAEVADT
+1151 GHAEVAGT

-1166 HAAPAPAPPGVARL
+1166 HAASSTAAAAGAVRV

-1208 REHPQV
+1208 REHPEV
-1214 LTGHTPVGIERLAEA
+1214 LSGHTPTGIERLAEA
-1229 GLLAEDLARALAE
+1229 GLMADDQARALAE

-1253 LQVLDDRQVHAIPAG
+1253 LQVLDDRQVHAIPADG
-1268 GTALIA
+1268 PALIA

-1293 AAVTERVYAAYRA
+1293 AAMTERVHAAYHG
-1306 WLEPARAHEQEG
+1306 WL
-1318 PAATEPS
+1318 AA